1 MSPISVFTEI
11 IEFSSESGQMLF
23 FLWLR
28 RCFCF
33 MLAYLMQVFKGNA
46 MLKYVCA
53 LALALTLI
61 SPIAAKAADPAQ
73 NAHAFSFTGA
83 DGTPVSLA
91 DYRGKVVMIVNT
103 ATGCGLAGQF
113 GEMQKLYDTYK
124 DKGFAIIAVP
134 SNDFG
139 GQEPLEAAAAA
150 EKTGKDYGVTY
161 PFVAKT
167 AVSGDAAHPF
177 YVWAGA
183 QNKGSFL
190 SSKPRWNFHKYLV
203 GANGEL
209 LASYASTTSP
219 LDKDVIAEIE
229 TALLAAQ
236 PTP

>member
-1 MSPISVFTEI
+1 MKLSAV
-11 IEFSSESGQMLF
+11 L
-23 FLWLR
+23 
-28 RCFCF
+28 
-33 MLAYLMQVFKGNA
+33 
-46 MLKYVCA
+46 CA
-53 LALALTLI
+53 LFCLFILPVL
-61 SPIAAKAADPAQ
+61 
-73 NAHAFSFTGA
+73 AHAETAKNAYDFTFTGA
-83 DGTPVSLA
+83 DGKPVALA
-91 DYRGKVVMIVNT
+91 DYKGKVVLVVNT

-139 GQEPLEAAAAA
+139 AQEPLEATAVA

-167 AVSGDAAHPF
+167 TVSGDGAHPF
-177 YVWAGA
+177 YKWAA
-183 QNKGSFL
+183 EQNKGGFL
-190 SSKPRWNFHKYLV
+190 SNKPRWNFHKYLI

-219 LDKDVIAEIE
+219 LNKDVTAEIE

-236 PTP
+236 PVPKP